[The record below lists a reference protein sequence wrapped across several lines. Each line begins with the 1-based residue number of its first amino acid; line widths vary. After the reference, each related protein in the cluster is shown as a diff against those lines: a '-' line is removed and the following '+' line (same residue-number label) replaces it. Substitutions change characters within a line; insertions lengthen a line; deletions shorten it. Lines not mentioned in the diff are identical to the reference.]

1 MFVYRTERHSQALWQ
16 SLESVVNPNCKYLLL
31 SHDVEGLK
39 AEWVSDILCDHREPV
54 LIGQ

>member
-16 SLESVVNPNCKYLLL
+16 SLESVVNPKCKYLLL